1 MSLSRVVVIND
12 FSLKRGGATALAL
25 LSARLLRAAG
35 VPVTY
40 LSGDAGDDGV
50 LAAQDVEHVALGGVP
65 FATHPR
71 PRALAQGLWNHAAEF
86 QIARWVEQ
94 HDDPYTVYH
103 LHGWHSILSP
113 AVFAALRPVAA
124 RLVVHAHDFF
134 LVCPNGAFMN
144 FPAHEVCGLT
154 PLSAACALSQCDRR
168 SYSHKLVRVV
178 RQLVQ
183 DRAARR
189 GSPGTGF
196 DVLLIHHG
204 MRPLFARSGWP
215 AERLFTLPNPCQPF
229 SSQPLAAAAH
239 RAFFFVG
246 RLDPEKGAY
255 DFAAASSTA
264 GVPAVIVGEGPE
276 RAAIARDFPAVEL
289 TGWRTHEQIGDL
301 MQRARCLVMPSRYP
315 EPFGMVAV
323 EALASGLPVIASSH
337 SFLAQDIARLGLG
350 LSLDTRDTARFAGA
364 LRSLAADDA
373 QVAAMSE
380 RALWHVGE
388 LCTTVDAWRAG
399 LIAHFERMLER
410 ARS

>member
-40 LSGDAGDDGV
+40 LSGDAGDDGA
-50 LAAQDVEHVALGGVP
+50 LAAQGVAHVALGGVP
-65 FATHPR
+65 FAARPA
-71 PRALAQGLWNHAAEF
+71 PRALAQGLWNHAAER

-94 HDDPYTVYH
+94 HDDPHTVYH

-113 AVFAALRPVAA
+113 AVFAALRPVSV

-154 PLSAACALSQCDRR
+154 PLSAACALTQCDRR
-168 SYSHKLVRVV
+168 GYIDKLVRVA

-189 GSPGTGF
+189 GSPRAAF

-204 MRPLFARSGWP
+204 MRALFARSGWP
-215 AERLFTLPNPCQPF
+215 AEHLFTLPNPCRPF
-229 SSQPLAAAAH
+229 SSQRLAAASN

-264 GVPAVIVGEGPE
+264 GVPAVIVGDGPE

-289 TGWRTHEQIGDL
+289 TGWRTPEQIGEL
-301 MQRARCLVMPSRYP
+301 MQCARCLVMPSRYP
-315 EPFGMVAV
+315 EPFGLVAV

-337 SFLAQDIARLGLG
+337 SFVAQDIARLGLG

-373 QVAAMSE
+373 RVAAMSE
-380 RALWHVGE
+380 RALSHVGE
-388 LCTTVDAWRAG
+388 LCTSVDTWRAG
-399 LIAHFERMLER
+399 LTAHFERMLER